1 MGFSRQEYKNGL
13 PFHPPEDLPNPGIEP
28 KSPALQEDSLPVNH
42 FAVTTQSQMQAQVI
56 QYSCSQLSQ
65 SVNEYV
71 MLTPYET

>member
-1 MGFSRQEYKNGL
+1 MGFAKQEYKNGW

-28 KSPALQEDSLPVNH
+28 KSPALQEDSLPVSH

-71 MLTPYET
+71 MLTP